1 MQTVAKH
8 EEKAAC
14 APSAQ
19 EGAFC
24 ITGCHYHGQQ
34 HSSPAPLDGAML

>member
-1 MQTVAKH
+1 MQTVAKR
-8 EEKAAC
+8 EEKVAWV
-14 APSAQ
+14 PSAQ

-24 ITGCHYHGQQ
+24 SPGCHYHGRQ